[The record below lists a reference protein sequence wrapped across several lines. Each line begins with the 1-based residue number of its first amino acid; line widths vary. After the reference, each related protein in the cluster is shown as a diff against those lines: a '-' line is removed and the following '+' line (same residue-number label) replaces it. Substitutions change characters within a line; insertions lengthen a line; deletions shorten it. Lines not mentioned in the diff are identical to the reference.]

1 MSTGLRFTLEV
12 DGLPP
17 DAFAVVSFHLTQSLS
32 SLFSLDLSLVS
43 QQFLSL
49 EFAQVLDKMAYL
61 TVWQG
66 DDVQR
71 RVKGVVTWFEL
82 GENDKNQMLYSMKVC
97 PPLWRTGLRQNFRI
111 FQNEDIESILATILK
126 ENGVTEWSPL
136 FSEPHP
142 SREFC
147 VQYGETD
154 YDFLCRMAAEE
165 GIFFYEEHAQK
176 STDQSLVLCD
186 TVRYLPESFEIPWN
200 PNTRTEVSTL
210 CISQFRY
217 SAQIRPSSV
226 VTKDYTFKRPGWAGR
241 FDQEGQYQDY
251 QRTQYEVYDYP
262 GRFKGAHGQNFARWQ
277 MDGWRNNAEVARGT
291 SRSPEIWPGRRIA
304 LTGHPQANLN
314 REWQVVASEL
324 HGEQPQ
330 AVPGRSGSGTTLNN
344 HFAVIPADRTWRPQP
359 LLKPLVDGPQSA
371 VVTGPAGEEIF
382 CDEHGR
388 VRVKFNW
395 DRYNP
400 SNQDSSCW
408 IRVAQAWAGTGFGN
422 LAIPRVGQE
431 VIVDFLNGDPD
442 QPIIMGRTYHQE
454 NRTPG
459 SLPGTKTQMTIRS
472 KTYKGIR
479 LSPHLYLAT
488 NSAQGPWWILGWSE
502 RVPGAEDVLPAPLPP
517 YRELTGLADRFGR
530 TLTYRR
536 EAAGDLTGEITGV
549 TDGAGRE
556 FRLVLTT
563 QAQRAEEARTS
574 SLSSSDSSRP
584 LSASA
589 FPDTLPGTE
598 YGPDRGIRLSA
609 VWLMH
614 DPAYPESLPAAPLV
628 RYTYTEAGELLAVYD
643 RSNTQVR
650 AFTYD
655 AQHPGRMVAHR
666 YAGRPEMRY
675 RYDDAGRVVE
685 QLNPAGLS
693 YRYQYEQDRIT
704 VTDSLNRREVLHTEG
719 GAGLKRVVKKELADG
734 SVTHSGYDAAGR
746 LTAQTD
752 AAGRRT
758 EYGLNV
764 VSGDITDITTPDGR
778 ETKFYYN
785 DGNQLTAVVSPD
797 GLESRREY
805 DEPGRLVSE
814 TSRSGETV
822 RYRYDDAHSELPAT
836 TTDATGSTRQ
846 MTWSRYGQLLAFT
859 DCSGYQTRYEYDR
872 FGQMTAVHRE
882 EGISLYRHYD
892 NRGRL
897 TSVKDAQGRETQYEY
912 NAAGD
917 LTAVITPDG
926 NRSETQYDAWGK
938 AVSTTQGG
946 LTRSMEYDAAGRV
959 ISLTNENGSHSDFSY
974 DALDRLVQQG
984 GFDGRTQRYHYD
996 LTGKLTQ
1003 SEDEGLVILW
1013 YYDESDRIT
1022 HRTVN
1027 GEPAEQWQYDGHGW
1041 LTDISHLSEGHRVA
1055 VHYGY
1060 DDKGRLTGECQTV
1073 ENPET
1078 GELLW
1083 QHETKHAYNEQ
1094 GLANR
1099 VTPDSLP
1106 PVEWLTYGSGYLAGM
1121 KLGGTPLVE
1130 YTRDRLHRETV
1141 RSFGSMAGSNA
1152 AYELTSTYTPAG
1164 QLQSQHLNSLV
1175 YDRYYGWSDNG
1186 DLVRISGPRQTRE
1199 YGYSATGRLESVRTL
1214 APDLDIR
1221 IPYAT
1226 DPAGNRLPDPE
1237 LHPDSTL
1244 TAWPDNR
1251 IAEDAHY
1258 VYHYDEYGRLTEK
1271 TDLIPAGVI
1280 RTDDERTHHYHY
1292 DSQHRLVFYT
1302 RIQHGEPLVE
1312 SRYLYDPLGRRMAKR
1327 VWRRERDLTGW
1338 MSLSRKPEMTWYG
1351 WDGDRLTTVQ
1361 TDTTRIQTVYQP
1373 GSFAPLIR
1381 IETDNG
1387 EREKAQRRSLAEKL
1401 QQEGSEDGHGVVFP
1415 AELVRLLDRLEEE
1428 IRADRVSSESRVWLA
1443 QCGLTVEQLAR
1454 QVEPEYTPARKVHF
1468 YHCDHRGL
1476 PLALISED
1484 GNTVWSAEYDEW
1496 GNQLNEENP
1505 YYLYQPYR
1513 LPGQQYDE
1521 ESGLDYNRHRYY
1533 DPLQGRYIT
1542 QDPIGLAGGWSLYAY
1557 PLNPVQHVD
1566 PLGLSTMIIGN
1577 GPVPDNPFGHAAAAN
1592 RYGLMSSG
1600 TGDEMGA
1607 SVSDYFKK
1615 MQPRRDTWIWI
1626 IDTTDEEE
1634 QCMMNKAIDLNKK
1647 LKTINLG
1654 PLPVANNCFSR
1665 TNMIFEACGFSNP
1678 SMNTNAPI
1686 SLQVLGELY
1695 GYQRY
1700 FMPKGPFTGFPFEFQ
1715 EVK

>member
-1 MSTGLRFTLEV
+1 MSGKPAARQGDMTQYGGPIVQGSAGVRIGAPTGVACSVCPGGMTSGNPVNPLLGAKVLPGETDLALPGPLPFILSRTYSSYRTKTPAPVGIFGPGWKAPSDIRLQLHDDGLILNDNGGRSIHFEPLLPGEAVYSRSESMWLVRGGKAAQPDGHTLARLW
-12 DGLPP
+12 GALPP
-17 DAFAVVSFHLTQSLS
+17 D
-32 SLFSLDLSLVS
+32 
-43 QQFLSL
+43 
-49 EFAQVLDKMAYL
+49 
-61 TVWQG
+61 
-66 DDVQR
+66 
-71 RVKGVVTWFEL
+71 
-82 GENDKNQMLYSMKVC
+82 
-97 PPLWRTGLRQNFRI
+97 
-111 FQNEDIESILATILK
+111 
-126 ENGVTEWSPL
+126 
-136 FSEPHP
+136 
-142 SREFC
+142 
-147 VQYGETD
+147 
-154 YDFLCRMAAEE
+154 
-165 GIFFYEEHAQK
+165 
-176 STDQSLVLCD
+176 
-186 TVRYLPESFEIPWN
+186 
-200 PNTRTEVSTL
+200 
-210 CISQFRY
+210 
-217 SAQIRPSSV
+217 
-226 VTKDYTFKRPGWAGR
+226 
-241 FDQEGQYQDY
+241 
-251 QRTQYEVYDYP
+251 
-262 GRFKGAHGQNFARWQ
+262 
-277 MDGWRNNAEVARGT
+277 
-291 SRSPEIWPGRRIA
+291 
-304 LTGHPQANLN
+304 
-314 REWQVVASEL
+314 
-324 HGEQPQ
+324 
-330 AVPGRSGSGTTLNN
+330 
-344 HFAVIPADRTWRPQP
+344 
-359 LLKPLVDGPQSA
+359 
-371 VVTGPAGEEIF
+371 
-382 CDEHGR
+382 
-388 VRVKFNW
+388 
-395 DRYNP
+395 
-400 SNQDSSCW
+400 
-408 IRVAQAWAGTGFGN
+408 
-422 LAIPRVGQE
+422 
-431 VIVDFLNGDPD
+431 
-442 QPIIMGRTYHQE
+442 
-454 NRTPG
+454 
-459 SLPGTKTQMTIRS
+459 
-472 KTYKGIR
+472 IR

-517 YRELTGLADRFGR
+517 YRVLTGLADRFGR

-536 EAAGDLTGEITGV
+536 EAAGDLAGEITGV

-614 DPAYPESLPAAPLV
+614 DPAYPENLPGAPLA

-675 RYDDAGRVVE
+675 RYDDTGRVVE

-758 EYGLNV
+758 
-764 VSGDITDITTPDGR
+764 D
-778 ETKFYYN
+778 
-785 DGNQLTAVVSPD
+785 
-797 GLESRREY
+797 
-805 DEPGRLVSE
+805 
-814 TSRSGETV
+814 
-822 RYRYDDAHSELPAT
+822 
-836 TTDATGSTRQ
+836 
-846 MTWSRYGQLLAFT
+846 
-859 DCSGYQTRYEYDR
+859 
-872 FGQMTAVHRE
+872 
-882 EGISLYRHYD
+882 
-892 NRGRL
+892 
-897 TSVKDAQGRETQYEY
+897 
-912 NAAGD
+912 
-917 LTAVITPDG
+917 
-926 NRSETQYDAWGK
+926 
-938 AVSTTQGG
+938 
-946 LTRSMEYDAAGRV
+946 
-959 ISLTNENGSHSDFSY
+959 
-974 DALDRLVQQG
+974 
-984 GFDGRTQRYHYD
+984 
-996 LTGKLTQ
+996 
-1003 SEDEGLVILW
+1003 
-1013 YYDESDRIT
+1013 
-1022 HRTVN
+1022 
-1027 GEPAEQWQYDGHGW
+1027 
-1041 LTDISHLSEGHRVA
+1041 
-1055 VHYGY
+1055 
-1060 DDKGRLTGECQTV
+1060 
-1073 ENPET
+1073 
-1078 GELLW
+1078 
-1083 QHETKHAYNEQ
+1083 
-1094 GLANR
+1094 
-1099 VTPDSLP
+1099 
-1106 PVEWLTYGSGYLAGM
+1106 
-1121 KLGGTPLVE
+1121 
-1130 YTRDRLHRETV
+1130 
-1141 RSFGSMAGSNA
+1141 
-1152 AYELTSTYTPAG
+1152 
-1164 QLQSQHLNSLV
+1164 
-1175 YDRYYGWSDNG
+1175 YGWNDNG

-1244 TAWPDNR
+1244 TVWPDNR
-1251 IAEDAHY
+1251 ITEDAHY
-1258 VYHYDEYGRLTEK
+1258 LYRYDEYGRLTEK
-1271 TDLIPAGVI
+1271 TDRIPAGVI

-1302 RIQHGEPLVE
+1302 RIQHEEPLVE

-1338 MSLSRKPEMTWYG
+1338 MSLSRKPEETWYG

-1373 GSFAPLIR
+1373 GSFTPLIR
-1381 IETDNG
+1381 IETENG
-1387 EREKAQRRSLAEKL
+1387 EREKMQRRSLAEKL

-1415 AELVRLLDRLEEE
+1415 AELVRMLDRLEEE
-1428 IRADRVSSESRVWLA
+1428 IRANCVSSESRQWLA
-1443 QCGLTVEQLAR
+1443 QCGLTVERLAA
-1454 QVEPEYTPARKVHF
+1454 QIEPVYLPERKIHL

-1484 GNTVWSAEYDEW
+1484 GNTAWRGEYDEW

-1505 YYLYQPYR
+1505 YYLHQPYR
-1513 LPGQQYDE
+1513 LPGQQHDE
-1521 ESGLDYNRHRYY
+1521 ESGLYYNRNRYY

-1542 QDPIGLAGGWSLYAY
+1542 QDPIGLEGGWNLYQY

-1566 PLGLSTMIIGN
+1566 PLGLSNMIIGN

-1654 PLPVANNCFSR
+1654 PLPVLNNCFSR
-1665 TNMIFEACGFSNP
+1665 TNMIFEACGFNNP

-1700 FMPKGPFTGFPFEFQ
+1700 IMPKGPFTGFPFEFQ